1 MAAFPGPDDETWKSM
16 SPLAR
21 KVYWAVILLV
31 FGATLVVWL
40 M

>member
-1 MAAFPGPDDETWKSM
+1 MAALRGPDDETWKSM

-21 KVYWAVILLV
+21 KVYWAVVLLAS
-31 FGATLVVWL
+31 GTILVVWL

>member
-16 SPLAR
+16 RPLTR
-21 KVYWAVILLV
+21 KVYWAAVLLV
-31 FGATLVVWL
+31 FGAILVAWL